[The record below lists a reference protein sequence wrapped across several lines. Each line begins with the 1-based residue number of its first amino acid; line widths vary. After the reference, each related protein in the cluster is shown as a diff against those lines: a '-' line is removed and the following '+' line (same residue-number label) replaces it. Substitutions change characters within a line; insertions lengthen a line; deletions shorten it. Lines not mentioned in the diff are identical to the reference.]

1 MLKGETKSP
10 GSEKKKSGLKRKKE
24 KKKNLISWKWSLLSR
39 LGHALS

>member
-24 KKKNLISWKWSLLSR
+24 KKKESNFLEMVT
-39 LGHALS
+39 A